1 MSDNS
6 FSKTSI
12 RSKVLKL
19 LPWLE
24 RIDKG
29 TVSYDERSH
38 ETLNEYEENVDDH
51 NEEEE
56 GK

>member
-1 MSDNS
+1 
-6 FSKTSI
+6 
-12 RSKVLKL
+12 VLKL